1 MNWSAVL
8 FDFDYTL
15 GDATEAIV
23 AGFQY
28 AFAQMGHPVPEREA
42 VRLTVGRPLED
53 SYTLLTGD
61 GDPDRRA
68 EFRKLY
74 KRKADPLQVP
84 ATRLFPG
91 ALELLEAL
99 GGQGV
104 PAGVVSTKG
113 SAVLRAVLTARGANH
128 LVSSITGGDQVKAP
142 KPDPEGLLD
151 AIRGL
156 GLTPEG
162 VLFCG
167 DTVID
172 AETAQRAGTA
182 FCAVLNGTTGAG
194 AFDAFPHVHIAPD
207 LWELKAWLGL

>member
-23 AGFQY
+23 TGFQY
-28 AFAQMGHPVPEREA
+28 AFGQMGRPIPEREA
-42 VRLTVGRPLED
+42 VRLTVGHRLED

-61 GDPDRRA
+61 GDPARQA
-68 EFRKLY
+68 EFRRLY
-74 KRKADPLQVP
+74 KQKADPLQVP
-84 ATRLFPG
+84 ATRLLPG

-99 GGQGV
+99 NAQGI

-113 SAVLRAVLTARGANH
+113 SAVLRAVLMAQGADH
-128 LVSSITGGDQVKAP
+128 LVASITGGDQVKAP
-142 KPDPEGLLD
+142 KPDPEGLLG
-151 AIRGL
+151 AIQAL
-156 GLTPEG
+156 GLTPEQ

-182 FCAVLNGTTGAG
+182 FCAVLNGTTGAA
-194 AFDAFPHVHIAPD
+194 AFDPFPHAHIAPD
-207 LWELKAWLGL
+207 LWDLKVWLGL